1 VIAPGVPAPLPAAGD
16 LRTELTRHLVARA
29 VDRLHRRDRERE
41 RLLAAGRWRE
51 LGEEVRAHV
60 RAAFGP
66 MPFGA
71 GAAVDARPVSRHET
85 RHCGIENVLFESFP
99 GWEVNASVFVPH
111 GPGPFPAV
119 VLPVGHSGKQHAEYQ
134 IPAQAFASLGFLAV
148 LFDPPGQDSEKQPGN
163 DHFADGVRT
172 YLTGHSSNRY
182 FVLDALRCIDYLATR
197 SDVDSSHGVGMS
209 GVSGGGHT
217 TLFATLFDDRIAC
230 QGPSCCLNR
239 MADHPVG
246 DLYAP
251 CPEGL
256 WWNRI
261 GAGMDEVDVLLAGM
275 PTPTL
280 LMAGRHDEVFHIE
293 WSRGL
298 ATLCAGAF
306 EAADR
311 SERFAFF
318 EDDAGHDYTLAQVR
332 RFTAWMNRWLLGEPE
347 RPVPALDPAD
357 FPMLPYGHLRCHPGP
372 VENMYTLNAA
382 LARRQ
387 AARLPERLDAAA
399 LADAVRAVTGTPGAP
414 ARWSEGEPFQL
425 WSQDYYE
432 ALAVTADGLS
442 MPASVLR
449 PRPPARAGAL
459 VVFADDRGRHA
470 ALERNGLAA
479 RLSDMFERTPGAVL
493 PEVVVADLP
502 GWGESRPALAP
513 FAAAG
518 WGGMDRI
525 LSYLACAIGD
535 GLLAVQTRA
544 LVELARAVAQERA
557 GAPLALVGRGLG
569 GAAALLAAALLR
581 DPAATEPEAAPLSLV
596 AALDFP
602 ARFLD
607 LATDPGYR
615 WPAAAFLPNALSH
628 FDLPLVA
635 RSLAVHHLLLAN
647 PLDAQRR
654 PLPDAEA
661 HRAFGDLRPPFVLL
675 PGSDRARAAPSLSDR
690 LRHLAARH
698 LSRDHVDH
706 VST

>member
-1 VIAPGVPAPLPAAGD
+1 MIAPGVPAPLPAAGD

-29 VDRLHRRDRERE
+29 VDRLHRRDRERD

-51 LGEEVRAHV
+51 LGEAVRAHV

-66 MPFGA
+66 MPFGDA

-197 SDVDSSHGVGMS
+197 GDVDLSRGVGMS

-261 GAGMDEVDVLLAGM
+261 GSGVDEVDVLLAGM

-293 WSRGL
+293 WSRSL
-298 ATLCAGAF
+298 AALCADAF

-311 SERFAFF
+311 GERFAFF

-347 RPVPALDPAD
+347 RPVTALDPAD
-357 FPMLPYGHLRCHPGP
+357 FPLLPYGHLRCHPAP
-372 VENMYTLNAA
+372 TENMYTLNAA

-399 LADAVRAVTGTPGAP
+399 LAEAVRAVIGTPGGP
-414 ARWSEGEPFQL
+414 AHWSEGEPFQL
-425 WSQDYYE
+425 WSQDYRE
-432 ALAVTADGLS
+432 ALAVTAHRLS

-449 PRPPARAGAL
+449 PRPPARAGAP
-459 VVFADDRGRHA
+459 VVFVDDRGRHA

-493 PEVVVADLP
+493 PELVVADLP

-525 LSYLACAIGD
+525 LSYLACTIGD

-544 LVELARAVAQERA
+544 LAELVRAVAQQRA

-581 DPAATEPEAAPLSLV
+581 DPAGAEPEAAPLSLV

-607 LATDPGYR
+607 LATEPEYR
-615 WPAAAFLPNALSH
+615 WPAAAFLPNALRH
-628 FDLPLVA
+628 ADLPLVA
-635 RSLAVHHLLLAN
+635 RSLVVDHLLLAN

-654 PLPDAEA
+654 PLPAAEA
-661 HRAFGDLRPPFVLL
+661 DEILGELRPGYVLM
-675 PGSDRARAAPSLSDR
+675 PECDEAEVEAHLSTALRDQAS
-690 LRHLAARH
+690 LRHE
-698 LSRDHVDH
+698 
-706 VST
+706 

>member
-1 VIAPGVPAPLPAAGD
+1 MIAPGVPAPLPAAGD
-16 LRTELTRHLVARA
+16 LRTELSRHLVERA

-51 LGEEVRAHV
+51 LGEAVRDHV

-66 MPFGA
+66 MPFGDS
-71 GAAVDARPVSRHET
+71 GAAVDARLVSRHET
-85 RHCGIENVLFESFP
+85 RHCEIENVLFESFP

-111 GPGPFPAV
+111 GAGPFPAV
-119 VLPVGHSGKQHAEYQ
+119 VLPVGHSGKQHAAYQ

-197 SDVDSSHGVGMS
+197 ADVDLSRGVAMS

-261 GAGMDEVDVLLAGM
+261 GAGIDEVDVLLAGM

-280 LMAGRHDEVFHIE
+280 LMAGRRDEVFHIE
-293 WSRGL
+293 WSRSL
-298 ATLCAGAF
+298 AALCADAF
-306 EAADR
+306 AAAGCG
-311 SERFAFF
+311 ERFDFF

-332 RFTAWMNRWLLGEPE
+332 RFAAWMNRWLLGEPE

-357 FPMLPYGHLRCHPGP
+357 FPMLPYGHLRCHPAA

-399 LADAVRAVTGTPGAP
+399 LAKAVRAVTGTPGGP
-414 ARWSEGEPFQL
+414 ARWSVGEPFQL
-425 WSQDYYE
+425 WSQDYHE

-459 VVFADDRGRHA
+459 VVYVDDRGRHA

-479 RLSDMFERTPGAVL
+479 RLSAMFERAPGAVL
-493 PEVVVADLP
+493 PELVVADLP

-544 LVELARAVAQERA
+544 LVALVRAVAQERA
-557 GAPLALVGRGLG
+557 GTPLALVGRGLG
-569 GAAALLAAALLR
+569 GAAVLLAAALLR
-581 DPAATEPEAAPLSLV
+581 DPSAAEPEAATVKLV

-607 LATDPGYR
+607 LATEPEYR
-615 WPAAAFLPNALSH
+615 WPAAAFLPNVLRH
-628 FDLPLVA
+628 LDLPLVA
-635 RSLAVHHLLLAN
+635 RSLAVDHLLLGN
-647 PLDAQRR
+647 PLDTMRR
-654 PLPDAEA
+654 RLSAAEA
-661 HRAFGDLRPPFVLL
+661 TETFGGLGAGSVLMPECDEAEVDAHLRPAL
-675 PGSDRARAAPSLSDR
+675 RARASLQHD
-690 LRHLAARH
+690 
-698 LSRDHVDH
+698 
-706 VST
+706 

>member
-1 VIAPGVPAPLPAAGD
+1 MIPAPLPAAGD
-16 LRTELTRHLVARA
+16 LRTELIRHLVSRA
-29 VDRLHRRDRERE
+29 VDRLNRRDRERE
-41 RLLAAGRWRE
+41 RLLVAGHWHE
-51 LGEEVRAHV
+51 LGEAVRDHV

-66 MPFGA
+66 MPFGDA
-71 GAAVDARPVSRHET
+71 GAAVDARLVSRHET

-119 VLPVGHSGKQHAEYQ
+119 VLPVGHSGKQHAAYQ
-134 IPAQAFASLGFLAV
+134 VPAQAFASLGFLAV

-197 SDVDSSHGVGMS
+197 TDVDLGRGVGMS

-261 GAGMDEVDVLLAGM
+261 GAAVDEVDVLLAGM

-293 WSRGL
+293 WSRSL
-298 ATLCAGAF
+298 AVVCADAF
-306 EAADR
+306 KAAER
-311 SERFAFF
+311 GERFEFF

-347 RPVPALDPAD
+347 RPVPPLDPAD
-357 FPMLPYGHLRCHPGP
+357 FPMLPHGHLRCHPAP

-387 AARLPERLDAAA
+387 AARLPKRLDAAA
-399 LADAVRAVTGTPGAP
+399 LAEAVRAVTGTPGGA

-425 WSQDYYE
+425 WSQDYRE
-432 ALAVTADGLS
+432 ALAVTTDGLS
-442 MPASVLR
+442 MAASVLR

-459 VVFADDRGRHA
+459 VVYVDDRGRHE
-470 ALERNGLAA
+470 ALERNGLPA

-493 PEVVVADLP
+493 PELVVADLP

-544 LVELARAVAQERA
+544 LVELARAVASQRA

-581 DPAATEPEAAPLSLV
+581 DPTATEPQAESLNLV

-607 LATDPGYR
+607 LATEPEYR
-615 WPAAAFLPNALSH
+615 WPAAAFLPNALRH
-628 FDLPLVA
+628 LDLPLVA
-635 RSLAVHHLLLAN
+635 QSLVVNHLLLAN
-647 PLDAQRR
+647 PQDAMRH
-654 PLPDAEA
+654 PLPDTAASEI
-661 HRAFGDLRPPFVLL
+661 FGDLPADGCLL
-675 PGSDRARAAPSLSDR
+675 PESHDAAIE
-690 LRHLAARH
+690 AH
-698 LSRDHVDH
+698 LSATLRDTNQQ
-706 VST
+706 SA

>member
-1 VIAPGVPAPLPAAGD
+1 MIAPSVPAPLPAGSD

-29 VDRLHRRDRERE
+29 VDRLDRRDRERE

-51 LGEEVRAHV
+51 LGEAVRDHV

-66 MPFGA
+66 MPFRDH
-71 GAAVDARPVSRHET
+71 GAAVDARLVSRHET

-119 VLPVGHSGKQHAEYQ
+119 VLPVGHSGKQHDSYQ

-197 SDVDSSHGVGMS
+197 ADVDLRRGVGMS

-239 MADHPVG
+239 MADHPIG

-261 GAGMDEVDVLLAGM
+261 GAGIDEVDLLLAGM
-275 PTPTL
+275 PAPTL

-293 WSRGL
+293 WSRSL
-298 ATLCAGAF
+298 AALCADAF
-306 EAADR
+306 AAAGHG
-311 SERFAFF
+311 ERFAFF

-332 RFTAWMNRWLLGEPE
+332 GFAAWMNHWLLGEPE

-357 FPMLPYGHLRCHPGP
+357 FPMLPYGHLRCHPAP
-372 VENMYTLNAA
+372 VENMYTLNAD
-382 LARRQ
+382 LARGQ
-387 AARLPERLDAAA
+387 ATRLPERLDEAA
-399 LADAVRAVTGTPGAP
+399 LVEAVRAVVGTPSRR
-414 ARWSEGEPFQL
+414 ARWSVGEPFQL
-425 WSQDYYE
+425 WSQDYHE

-449 PRPPARAGAL
+449 PRPPARTGAL
-459 VVFADDRGRHA
+459 VVYVDDRGRHA

-479 RLSDMFERTPGAVL
+479 RLSAMFERTPGAVL
-493 PEVVVADLP
+493 PELVVADLP

-535 GLLAVQTRA
+535 GVLAVQTRA
-544 LVELARAVAQERA
+544 LVELACAVAQSRPA
-557 GAPLALVGRGLG
+557 APLALVGRGLG
-569 GAAALLAAALLR
+569 AAAALLAAALLR
-581 DPAATEPEAAPLSLV
+581 DPAVAEPEAARVSLV

-607 LATDPGYR
+607 LATEPEYR
-615 WPAAAFLPNALSH
+615 WPAAAFLPNALRH
-628 FDLPLVA
+628 LDLPLVA
-635 RSLAVHHLLLAN
+635 RSLAVDHLLLAN

-654 PLPDAEA
+654 PLPAADATEL
-661 HRAFGDLRPPFVLL
+661 FGDLRPGGVLM
-675 PGSDRARAAPSLSDR
+675 SECDEAEVEA
-690 LRHLAARH
+690 H
-698 LSRDHVDH
+698 LSAALRDRTSLHH
-706 VST
+706 E

>member
-1 VIAPGVPAPLPAAGD
+1 MIAPGVPAPLPAGGD
-16 LRTELTRHLVARA
+16 LRTELTRHLVTRA
-29 VDRLHRRDRERE
+29 VDRLNRRDGERE
-41 RLLAAGRWRE
+41 RLLAAGRWQE
-51 LGEEVRAHV
+51 LGEAIRSHV

-66 MPFGA
+66 MPFGDSVA
-71 GAAVDARPVSRHET
+71 PVDARPVSQYET
-85 RHCGIENVLFESFP
+85 RHCGIQNVLFESFP

-119 VLPVGHSGKQHAEYQ
+119 VLPVGHSGKQHNAYQ
-134 IPAQAFASLGFLAV
+134 VPAQAFASLGFLAV

-197 SDVDSSHGVGMS
+197 SDVDLSRGVGMS

-261 GAGMDEVDVLLAGM
+261 GSGVDEVDVLLAGM

-280 LMAGRHDEVFHIE
+280 LMAGRHDEVFHID
-293 WSRGL
+293 WSRSL
-298 ATLCAGAF
+298 AALCGGAF

-332 RFTAWMNRWLLGEPE
+332 RFAAWMNRWLLGEPE

-357 FPMLPYGHLRCHPGP
+357 FPMLPYAHLRCHPAP

-399 LADAVRAVTGTPGAP
+399 LAEAVRAVTGTPGGP

-425 WSQDYYE
+425 WSQDYRE

-442 MPASVLR
+442 MPISVLR
-449 PRPPARAGAL
+449 PRPPARSGAL
-459 VVFADDRGRHA
+459 VVYADDRGRHA

-479 RLSDMFERTPGAVL
+479 RLSAMFERTPGAVL
-493 PEVVVADLP
+493 PELVVADLP
-502 GWGESRPALAP
+502 GRGESRPALAP

-535 GLLAVQTRA
+535 GLLAVQTKA
-544 LVELARAVAQERA
+544 LVELVRAVAQQRT

-581 DPAATEPEAAPLSLV
+581 DPAAAEPEAAPLSLV

-607 LATDPGYR
+607 LATEPEYR
-615 WPAAAFLPNALSH
+615 WPAAAFLPNALRH
-628 FDLPLVA
+628 LDLPLVA
-635 RSLAVHHLLLAN
+635 QSLVVNHLLLAN
-647 PLDAQRR
+647 PQDAMRH
-654 PLPDAEA
+654 PLPDTAASEI
-661 HRAFGDLRPPFVLL
+661 FGDLPADGCLL
-675 PGSDRARAAPSLSDR
+675 PESHDAAIE
-690 LRHLAARH
+690 AH
-698 LSRDHVDH
+698 LSATLRDTNQQ
-706 VST
+706 SA

>member
-1 VIAPGVPAPLPAAGD
+1 MIAPGVPAPLPAGGD
-16 LRTELTRHLVARA
+16 LRTELTRHLASRA
-29 VDRLHRRDRERE
+29 VDRLNRRDRERE
-41 RLLAAGRWRE
+41 RLLTARRWRE

-60 RAAFGP
+60 RTAFGP
-66 MPFGA
+66 MPFGES
-71 GAAVDARPVSRHET
+71 GAVVEAQPVSRHET

-148 LFDPPGQDSEKQPGN
+148 LFDPPGQESEKKPGN
-163 DHFADGVRT
+163 DHFVDGVRT
-172 YLTGHSSNRY
+172 YLTSHSSNRY

-197 SDVDSSHGVGMS
+197 SDVDLSRGVGMS

-261 GAGMDEVDVLLAGM
+261 GAGVDEVDVLLAGM

-293 WSRGL
+293 WSRSL
-298 ATLCAGAF
+298 AELCAGAF

-311 SERFAFF
+311 RDRFAFF

-357 FPMLPYGHLRCHPGP
+357 FPMLPYGNLRCHPAP

-382 LARRQ
+382 LAHRQ

-399 LADAVRAVTGTPGAP
+399 LAEAVRAVTGAPGGP

-425 WSQDYYE
+425 WSQDYRE

-449 PRPPARAGAL
+449 PRPSARAGAL
-459 VVFADDRGRHA
+459 VVFVDDRGRHT

-479 RLSDMFERTPGAVL
+479 RLADMFERTPGAVL
-493 PEVVVADLP
+493 PELVVADLP

-518 WGGMDRI
+518 WGSMDRI

-544 LVELARAVAQERA
+544 LVELARAVAEERVD
-557 GAPLALVGRGLG
+557 APLALVGRGLG
-569 GAAALLAAALLR
+569 GAAALLAAALLD
-581 DPAATEPEAAPLSLV
+581 DPAAAEPDAATVTLV
-596 AALDFP
+596 AAVDFP
-602 ARFLD
+602 TRFLD
-607 LATDPGYR
+607 LAAVPEYR
-615 WPAAAFLPNALSH
+615 WPAAAFLPNALRH
-628 FDLPLVA
+628 LDLPLVA
-635 RSLAVHHLLLAN
+635 RSLAVGHLLLAN

-654 PLPDAEA
+654 PLPAAEA
-661 HRAFGDLRPPFVLL
+661 DEILGELGPGYVLM
-675 PGSDRARAAPSLSDR
+675 PECDEAEVEA
-690 LRHLAARH
+690 H
-698 LSRDHVDH
+698 LSTALRDQA
-706 VST
+706 SLRQE

>member
-1 VIAPGVPAPLPAAGD
+1 MTRLGVPAPLPAAGD
-16 LRTELTRHLVARA
+16 LRTELTRHLVTRA

-41 RLLAAGRWRE
+41 RLLAVGHWRE
-51 LGEEVRAHV
+51 LGESVRAHV

-66 MPFGA
+66 MPFGDS
-71 GAAVDARPVSRHET
+71 GAPVDARPVSRYET

-111 GPGPFPAV
+111 GAGPFRAV

-148 LFDPPGQDSEKQPGN
+148 LFDPPGQDSEKKPGN

-197 SDVDSSHGVGMS
+197 ADVDLSRGVGMS

-217 TLFATLFDDRIAC
+217 TLFATLYDDRIAC

-246 DLYAP
+246 DLYAG

-261 GAGMDEVDVLLAGM
+261 GTGVDEVDVLLAGM
-275 PTPTL
+275 PTPTM

-293 WSRGL
+293 WSRSL
-298 ATLCAGAF
+298 AALCAGAF

-311 SERFAFF
+311 GERFEFF

-332 RFTAWMNRWLLGEPE
+332 RFAAWMNCWLLGEPE
-347 RPVPALDPAD
+347 RPVPELDPAD
-357 FPMLPYGHLRCHPGP
+357 FPMLPYGHLRCHPAP

-387 AARLPERLDAAA
+387 AARLPKRLDAAA
-399 LADAVRAVTGTPGAP
+399 LAEAVRAVIGTPQGL
-414 ARWSEGEPFQL
+414 ARWTQGEPFQL
-425 WSQDYYE
+425 WSQDYRE
-432 ALAVTADGLS
+432 ALAVTTDGLS

-459 VVFADDRGRHA
+459 VVYVDDRGRHA

-479 RLSDMFERTPGAVL
+479 RLSDMFERTRGAVL

-525 LSYLACAIGD
+525 LSYVACAIGD
-535 GLLAVQTRA
+535 SLLAVQTRA
-544 LVELARAVAQERA
+544 LVDLMRAVAQERP

-569 GAAALLAAALLR
+569 GAAALMAAALLR
-581 DPAATEPEAAPLSLV
+581 DPAAEPEAAPVSLV

-607 LATDPGYR
+607 LATEPEYR
-615 WPAAAFLPNALSH
+615 WPAAAFLPNALRH
-628 FDLPLVA
+628 LDLPLVV
-635 RSLAVHHLLLAN
+635 RSLVLNHLLLAN
-647 PLDAQRR
+647 PQDAMRH
-654 PLPDAEA
+654 PLPETAASEV
-661 HRAFGDLRPPFVLL
+661 FGDLPTDGCLL
-675 PGSDRARAAPSLSDR
+675 PESHDAAIE
-690 LRHLAARH
+690 AH
-698 LSRDHVDH
+698 LSVALRNTNQH
-706 VST
+706 SA

>member
-1 VIAPGVPAPLPAAGD
+1 MIARGVPAPLPAAGD
-16 LRTELTRHLVARA
+16 LRTDLTRHLVTRA
-29 VDRLHRRDRERE
+29 VERLERRDRERE

-51 LGEEVRAHV
+51 LGEAVRDHV

-66 MPFGA
+66 MPFGDS
-71 GAAVDARPVSRHET
+71 GAAVDARLVSRHET

-119 VLPVGHSGKQHAEYQ
+119 VLPVGHSGKQHAAYQ

-197 SDVDSSHGVGMS
+197 ADVDLSRGVAMS

-217 TLFATLFDDRIAC
+217 TLFATLFDDRITC

-239 MADHPVG
+239 MADHPIG

-261 GAGMDEVDVLLAGM
+261 GAGIDEVDVLLAGM

-280 LMAGRHDEVFHIE
+280 LMAGRRDEVFHIE
-293 WSRGL
+293 WSRSL
-298 ATLCAGAF
+298 AALCADAF
-306 EAADR
+306 AAAGHGEHFD
-311 SERFAFF
+311 FF

-332 RFTAWMNRWLLGEPE
+332 RFTAWMNRWLLDESE

-357 FPMLPYGHLRCHPGP
+357 FPMLPYGHLRCHPAA

-387 AARLPERLDAAA
+387 VARLPERLDAAA
-399 LADAVRAVTGTPGAP
+399 LAAAVRAVTGTPGGP
-414 ARWSEGEPFQL
+414 ARWSVGDPFQL
-425 WSQDYYE
+425 WSQDYHE

-459 VVFADDRGRHA
+459 VVYVDDRGRHA

-479 RLSDMFERTPGAVL
+479 RLSAMFERAPGAVL
-493 PEVVVADLP
+493 PELVVADLP

-535 GLLAVQTRA
+535 GVLAVQTRA
-544 LVELARAVAQERA
+544 LVELVRAVAQERA
-557 GAPLALVGRGLG
+557 GTPLALVGRGLG
-569 GAAALLAAALLR
+569 GASVLLAAALLR
-581 DPAATEPEAAPLSLV
+581 DAAATEPEAGRVSLV

-602 ARFLD
+602 ARFRD
-607 LATDPGYR
+607 LATEPEYR
-615 WPAAAFLPNALSH
+615 WPAAAFLPNVLRH
-628 FDLPLVA
+628 LDLALVA
-635 RSLAVHHLLLAN
+635 RSLAVDHLLLGN
-647 PLDAQRR
+647 PLDTMRR
-654 PLPDAEA
+654 PLSAAAATET
-661 HRAFGDLRPPFVLL
+661 FGDLDADGVLL
-675 PGSDRARAAPSLSDR
+675 PECDEPEFEASLSAM
-690 LRHLAARH
+690 LRDLACP
-698 LSRDHVDH
+698 DQC
-706 VST
+706 

>member
-1 VIAPGVPAPLPAAGD
+1 MIRAGVPAPFPTGGD
-16 LRTELTRHLVARA
+16 LRTELTRHLVSRA

-41 RLLAAGRWRE
+41 RLLADGCWRE
-51 LGEEVRAHV
+51 LGEAIRDHV

-66 MPFGA
+66 MPFGDS
-71 GAAVDARPVSRHET
+71 GAAVDPRPVSRHET

-119 VLPVGHSGKQHAEYQ
+119 MLPVGHSGKHHAAYQ

-197 SDVDSSHGVGMS
+197 ADVDLSRGVGMS

-261 GAGMDEVDVLLAGM
+261 GAGVDEVDVLLAGM

-293 WSRGL
+293 WSRSL
-298 ATLCAGAF
+298 AALCADAF
-306 EAADR
+306 EQAECGA
-311 SERFAFF
+311 RFEFF

-332 RFTAWMNRWLLGEPE
+332 RCSAWMNRWLLGEPE
-347 RPVPALDPAD
+347 RPVPELDPTD
-357 FPMLPYGHLRCHPGP
+357 FPMLPYGRLRCHPAP

-387 AARLPERLDAAA
+387 AARLPKRLDAAA
-399 LADAVRAVTGTPGAP
+399 LAEAVRAVIGTPEGP
-414 ARWSEGEPFQL
+414 ARWSVGDPFQL
-425 WSQDYYE
+425 WSQDYCE
-432 ALAVTADGLS
+432 AQAVTSDGLS

-459 VVFADDRGRHA
+459 VVYVDDRGRHA

-493 PEVVVADLP
+493 PGLVVADLP

-544 LVELARAVAQERA
+544 LVELARAVASERA

-581 DPAATEPEAAPLSLV
+581 DPAAEPGAAPLSLV

-602 ARFLD
+602 ARFMD
-607 LATDPGYR
+607 LATEPEYR
-615 WPAAAFLPNALSH
+615 WPAAAFLPNALRH
-628 FDLPLVA
+628 LDLPLVA
-635 RSLAVHHLLLAN
+635 QSLVVNHLLLAN
-647 PLDAQRR
+647 PQDAMRH
-654 PLPDAEA
+654 PLPDTAASEI
-661 HRAFGDLRPPFVLL
+661 FGDLAANGCLL
-675 PGSDRARAAPSLSDR
+675 PESHDAAIE
-690 LRHLAARH
+690 AH
-698 LSRDHVDH
+698 LSVTLRDTNQQ
-706 VST
+706 ST

>member
-1 VIAPGVPAPLPAAGD
+1 MIAPGVPAPLPAAGD
-16 LRTELTRHLVARA
+16 LRTELTRHLVSRA

-41 RLLAAGRWRE
+41 RLLDAGHWRE
-51 LGEEVRAHV
+51 LGEAVRDHV
-60 RAAFGP
+60 SAAFGP
-66 MPFGA
+66 MPFADTGT
-71 GAAVDARPVSRHET
+71 AVDARLLSRHET

-111 GPGPFPAV
+111 GEGPFPAV
-119 VLPVGHSGKQHAEYQ
+119 VLPVGHSGKQHAAYQ

-197 SDVDSSHGVGMS
+197 ADVDLSHGVGMS

-261 GAGMDEVDVLLAGM
+261 GAGVDEVDVLLAGM

-293 WSRGL
+293 WSRSL
-298 ATLCAGAF
+298 AALCADAF
-306 EAADR
+306 RAADR
-311 SERFAFF
+311 GERFEFF

-332 RFTAWMNRWLLGEPE
+332 RLTAWMNRWLLGEPG
-347 RPVPALDPAD
+347 RPVPALDPAE
-357 FPMLPYGHLRCHPGP
+357 FPMLPYAHLRCHPAP

-382 LARRQ
+382 LAHRQ

-399 LADAVRAVTGTPGAP
+399 LADAVRAVTGTAGGP

-425 WSQDYYE
+425 WSQHYRE
-432 ALAVTADGLS
+432 ALAVTTDGLS

-449 PRPPARAGAL
+449 PRPPAGAGAM
-459 VVFADDRGRHA
+459 VVYVGDRGRQA

-479 RLSDMFERTPGAVL
+479 RLSAMFERTPGAVL
-493 PEVVVADLP
+493 PELVVADLP

-544 LVELARAVAQERA
+544 LVELARAVASECG

-581 DPAATEPEAAPLSLV
+581 DPAAEPEAAPLSLV

-607 LATDPGYR
+607 LATEPEYR
-615 WPAAAFLPNALSH
+615 WPAAAFLPNALRH
-628 FDLPLVA
+628 LDLPLVA

-654 PLPDAEA
+654 PLPAPEAAEVFADLVPGRVLMPECAEA
-661 HRAFGDLRPPFVLL
+661 EVEAHLSAALRGRA
-675 PGSDRARAAPSLSDR
+675 S
-690 LRHLAARH
+690 LRHE
-698 LSRDHVDH
+698 
-706 VST
+706 

>member
-1 VIAPGVPAPLPAAGD
+1 MTGVPAPLPAAGD

-51 LGEEVRAHV
+51 LGKAVRDHV

-66 MPFGA
+66 MPFGDS
-71 GAAVDARPVSRHET
+71 GAPVDARPVSRYET

-111 GPGPFPAV
+111 GAGPFPAV
-119 VLPVGHSGKQHAEYQ
+119 VLPVGHSGKQHAAYQ

-148 LFDPPGQDSEKQPGN
+148 LFDPPGQDSEKKPGN

-197 SDVDSSHGVGMS
+197 ADVDLSRGVGMS

-261 GAGMDEVDVLLAGM
+261 GAGADEVDVLLAGM

-280 LMAGRHDEVFHIE
+280 LMAGRNDEVFHIE
-293 WSRGL
+293 WSRSL
-298 ATLCAGAF
+298 AALCADAF
-306 EAADR
+306 RAADR
-311 SERFAFF
+311 DERFDFF

-347 RPVPALDPAD
+347 RPVPELDPAD
-357 FPMLPYGHLRCHPGP
+357 FPMLPYGHLRCHPAP

-399 LADAVRAVTGTPGAP
+399 LAEAVRAVIGTPQGP
-414 ARWSEGEPFQL
+414 ARWTQGEPFQL
-425 WSQDYYE
+425 WSQDYRE
-432 ALAVTADGLS
+432 ALAVTSDGLS

-459 VVFADDRGRHA
+459 VVYVDDRGRHA

-493 PEVVVADLP
+493 PELVVADLP

-544 LVELARAVAQERA
+544 LVDLMRAVAQERP

-581 DPAATEPEAAPLSLV
+581 DPAAEPESAPVSLV

-607 LATDPGYR
+607 LATEPEYR
-615 WPAAAFLPNALSH
+615 WPAAAFLPNALRH
-628 FDLPLVA
+628 LDLPLVVQ
-635 RSLAVHHLLLAN
+635 SLVLNHLLLAN
-647 PLDAQRR
+647 PQDAMRH
-654 PLPDAEA
+654 PLPETAASEV
-661 HRAFGDLRPPFVLL
+661 FGDLPTDGCLL
-675 PGSDRARAAPSLSDR
+675 PESHDAAIE
-690 LRHLAARH
+690 AH
-698 LSRDHVDH
+698 LSVALRNTNQH
-706 VST
+706 SA

>member
-1 VIAPGVPAPLPAAGD
+1 MTAPGVPAPLPAAGD
-16 LRTELTRHLVARA
+16 LRTELTRHLVTRA
-29 VDRLHRRDRERE
+29 VDRLHRRDGERE
-41 RLLAAGRWRE
+41 RLLAAGRWQE
-51 LGEEVRAHV
+51 LGEAVRGHV

-66 MPFGA
+66 MPFGDS
-71 GAAVDARPVSRHET
+71 GAPVDARPVSQYET

-99 GWEVNASVFVPH
+99 GWEVNASVFVPY

-148 LFDPPGQDSEKQPGN
+148 LFDPPGQDSEKKPGN

-197 SDVDSSHGVGMS
+197 ADVDLNGGVGMS

-246 DLYAP
+246 DLYAG

-261 GAGMDEVDVLLAGM
+261 GTGVDEVDVLLAGM

-293 WSRGL
+293 WSRSL
-298 ATLCAGAF
+298 AALCAGAF
-306 EAADR
+306 RAADR
-311 SERFAFF
+311 GERFEFF

-347 RPVPALDPAD
+347 RPVPELDPAD
-357 FPMLPYGHLRCHPGP
+357 FPMLPYGHLRCHPAP

-387 AARLPERLDAAA
+387 AARLPKRLDAAA
-399 LADAVRAVTGTPGAP
+399 LAEAVRAVIGTPQGL
-414 ARWSEGEPFQL
+414 ARWTQGELFQV
-425 WSQDYYE
+425 WSQDYRE
-432 ALAVTADGLS
+432 ALAVTSDGLS

-459 VVFADDRGRHA
+459 VVFVDDRGRHA

-535 GLLAVQTRA
+535 SLLAVQTRA
-544 LVELARAVAQERA
+544 LVELARAVASERA

-581 DPAATEPEAAPLSLV
+581 DPAAMEPGAAEVNVV

-607 LATDPGYR
+607 LATEPEYR
-615 WPAAAFLPNALSH
+615 WPAATFLPNALGH
-628 FDLPLVA
+628 LDLPPVAQSLV
-635 RSLAVHHLLLAN
+635 VNHLLLAN
-647 PLDAQRR
+647 PQDAMRR
-654 PLPDAEA
+654 PLPDTAASET
-661 HRAFGDLRPPFVLL
+661 FGDLAANGCLL
-675 PGSDRARAAPSLSDR
+675 PESDDAAVE
-690 LRHLAARH
+690 AH
-698 LSRDHVDH
+698 LSATLRDTNQQ
-706 VST
+706 SA

>member
-1 VIAPGVPAPLPAAGD
+1 MIAPGVPAPLPAAGD

-29 VDRLHRRDRERE
+29 VNRLHGRDRERE

-51 LGEEVRAHV
+51 LGEAVRAHV

-66 MPFGA
+66 MPFGDA
-71 GAAVDARPVSRHET
+71 GAAMDARPVSRHET
-85 RHCGIENVLFESFP
+85 RHCGIVNVLFESFP

-197 SDVDSSHGVGMS
+197 SDVDLSRGVGMS

-261 GAGMDEVDVLLAGM
+261 GAGVDEVDVLLAGM

-293 WSRGL
+293 WSRSL
-298 ATLCAGAF
+298 ADLCAGAF
-306 EAADR
+306 DAADR
-311 SERFAFF
+311 GERFAFF

-357 FPMLPYGHLRCHPGP
+357 FPMLPYGHLRCNPAP

-382 LARRQ
+382 LAHRQ

-399 LADAVRAVTGTPGAP
+399 LAEAVRAVTGTPGGP
-414 ARWSEGEPFQL
+414 ARWAEGAPFQL
-425 WSQDYYE
+425 WSQDYRE

-449 PRPPARAGAL
+449 PRPTARTGPL
-459 VVFADDRGRHA
+459 VVFVDDRGRHA

-479 RLSDMFERTPGAVL
+479 RLSAMFDRTPGAVL
-493 PEVVVADLP
+493 PELVVADLP
-502 GWGESRPALAP
+502 GWGESQPALAP

-544 LVELARAVAQERA
+544 LVELVRAVARERA
-557 GAPLALVGRGLG
+557 GAPLALIGRGLG
-569 GAAALLAAALLR
+569 GPAALLAAALLR
-581 DPAATEPEAAPLSLV
+581 DPAAAEPAAPLGLV

-602 ARFLD
+602 TRFLD
-607 LATDPGYR
+607 LATEPEYR
-615 WPAAAFLPNALSH
+615 WPAAAFLPNALRH
-628 FDLPLVA
+628 LDLPLVA
-635 RSLAVHHLLLAN
+635 RSLAVDCLLLAN
-647 PLDAQRR
+647 PLDAMRR
-654 PLPDAEA
+654 PLPAPGATDL
-661 HRAFGDLRPPFVLL
+661 FGDLSPGCVLL
-675 PGSDRARAAPSLSDR
+675 PECDEAAVE
-690 LRHLAARH
+690 A
-698 LSRDHVDH
+698 H
-706 VST
+706 VSTVLRDRASHGHT

>member
-1 VIAPGVPAPLPAAGD
+1 MIAPGVPAPLPAGGD
-16 LRTELTRHLVARA
+16 LRTELTRHLVSRA

-51 LGEEVRAHV
+51 LGEAVRDHV
-60 RAAFGP
+60 RTAFAP
-66 MPFGA
+66 MPFGES
-71 GAAVDARPVSRHET
+71 GAVVEAQPVSRHET
-85 RHCGIENVLFESFP
+85 RHCGIENVLFEAFP

-148 LFDPPGQDSEKQPGN
+148 LFDPPGQDSEKKPGN

-197 SDVDSSHGVGMS
+197 NDVDSSRGVGMS

-217 TLFATLFDDRIAC
+217 TLFATLFDDRITC

-261 GAGMDEVDVLLAGM
+261 GAGVDEVDVLLAGM

-293 WSRGL
+293 WSRSL
-298 ATLCAGAF
+298 AELCAGAF
-306 EAADR
+306 EAAER
-311 SERFAFF
+311 GERFEFF

-347 RPVPALDPAD
+347 RPVPALDPVD
-357 FPMLPYGHLRCHPGP
+357 FPMLPYGHLRCHPAP
-372 VENMYTLNAA
+372 VENIYTLNAA

-387 AARLPERLDAAA
+387 AAQLPERLGTAA
-399 LADAVRAVTGTPGAP
+399 LAEAAHEVAGTPGGP
-414 ARWSEGEPFQL
+414 ARWSQGEPFQL
-425 WSQDYYE
+425 WSQDYRE
-432 ALAVTADGLS
+432 ALAVTTDGLS
-442 MPASVLR
+442 VPASVLT
-449 PRPPARAGAL
+449 PRPPARSGAL
-459 VVFADDRGRHA
+459 VVYVDDRGRHA

-493 PEVVVADLP
+493 PELVVADLP

-535 GLLAVQTRA
+535 GVLAVQTRA
-544 LVELARAVAQERA
+544 LVELVRAVAEERA

-569 GAAALLAAALLR
+569 GAAALLAAALLD
-581 DPAATEPEAAPLSLV
+581 DPAVTEPDAVTVTLV
-596 AALDFP
+596 AAIDFP

-607 LATDPGYR
+607 LATVPEYR
-615 WPAAAFLPNALSH
+615 WPAAAFLPNALRH
-628 FDLPLVA
+628 LDLPLVA
-635 RSLAVHHLLLAN
+635 RSLAVDHLLLAN
-647 PLDAQRR
+647 PLDAMRR
-654 PLPDAEA
+654 PLAAPEADELFGNLSPDCVLMPKCDEA
-661 HRAFGDLRPPFVLL
+661 HIEADLAPALR
-675 PGSDRARAAPSLSDR
+675 DRASLR
-690 LRHLAARH
+690 CE
-698 LSRDHVDH
+698 
-706 VST
+706 

>member
-1 VIAPGVPAPLPAAGD
+1 MIAPGVPAPLPAAGD

-60 RAAFGP
+60 LEAFGP
-66 MPFGA
+66 MPFGDA

-85 RHCGIENVLFESFP
+85 RHCGVENVLFESFP

-197 SDVDSSHGVGMS
+197 SDVDSSRGVGMS

-256 WWNRI
+256 WWNRV
-261 GAGMDEVDVLLAGM
+261 GAGVDEVDVLLAGM

-293 WSRGL
+293 WSRSL
-298 ATLCAGAF
+298 AALCAGAF

-311 SERFAFF
+311 GERFAFF

-357 FPMLPYGHLRCHPGP
+357 FPMLPYEHLRCHPAP

-382 LARRQ
+382 LGRRQ

-399 LADAVRAVTGTPGAP
+399 LAEAVRAVTGTPGGP
-414 ARWSEGEPFQL
+414 ARWSQGQPFQL
-425 WSQDYYE
+425 WSQDYRE

-442 MPASVLR
+442 MPSSVLR
-449 PRPPARAGAL
+449 PRPTARTGAL
-459 VVFADDRGRHA
+459 VVFVDDRGRHA

-479 RLSDMFERTPGAVL
+479 RLSAMFERTPGAVL
-493 PEVVVADLP
+493 PELVVADLP
-502 GWGESRPALAP
+502 GWGETRPALAP

-544 LVELARAVAQERA
+544 LVELARAVARERA
-557 GAPLALVGRGLG
+557 GAPLALIGRGLG
-569 GAAALLAAALLR
+569 GATALLAAAWLR
-581 DPAATEPEAAPLSLV
+581 DPAAAEPEAAPLSLV

-607 LATDPGYR
+607 LATEPDYR
-615 WPAAAFLPNALSH
+615 WPAAAFLPNALRH
-628 FDLPLVA
+628 LDLPLVA
-635 RSLAVHHLLLAN
+635 RSLAVDHLLLAN
-647 PLDAQRR
+647 PLDAMSRL
-654 PLPDAEA
+654 LPAAEA
-661 HRAFGDLRPPFVLL
+661 DGIFCDLRPNWLL
-675 PGSDRARAAPSLSDR
+675 MPEYDEADVAA
-690 LRHLAARH
+690 H
-698 LSRDHVDH
+698 LSTALRDLAPFRHE
-706 VST
+706 